1 MRDSSRV
8 RSYIVWAAAYV
19 IALQAT
25 LLPLSVA
32 AAAPLAAIVCTS
44 GSHAD
49 ASLPLNPAGCPCA
62 GGCGMQCHTQ
72 TLAMPPSIAVA
83 ATRTRAGTM
92 APELLVGGFVQRF
105 IRCPQIPRAPP
116 VA

>member
-1 MRDSSRV
+1 
-8 RSYIVWAAAYV
+8 
-19 IALQAT
+19 
-25 LLPLSVA
+25 
-32 AAAPLAAIVCTS
+32 
-44 GSHAD
+44 
-49 ASLPLNPAGCPCA
+49 
-62 GGCGMQCHTQ
+62 MQCHTQ